1 MQLRSRLVLE
11 KTITALSRLGAARG
25 IRQPWKALLTP
36 CNTHPALALYLLLK
50 THQTLC
56 WAWGRP
62 PKLLGGEAGSAATW
76 QKTTDNGRALVAIRV
91 LMRKSQAEPC
101 DVDAYPWTRRHRGAW
116 EQCGCSPSPPSPS
129 AICVCQGYLV
139 VLGIWTSDNSATK
152 VHDKAERP
160 SLRCSLLKTSSRKS
174 LRIRYI
180 FFFCDNVL
188 KLDPPQRILNDRLAE
203 LNSVNYEK
211 NLLCAKRRVTFD
223 DSLGFF
229 LTISWTLH
237 VKNVIHIKFLQS
249 DGEWL

>member
-1 MQLRSRLVLE
+1 MTDCGNYCHCSLWPNWTVWLQIGVSWWSDRSLYHLWHKRWQGMQLRSRLVLE

-62 PKLLGGEAGSAATW
+62 PRLLGGEAGSAATW

-129 AICVCQGYLV
+129 AICVCQGYPV

-152 VHDKAERP
+152 VRDKAERP

-180 FFFCDNVL
+180 FF
-188 KLDPPQRILNDRLAE
+188 
-203 LNSVNYEK
+203 SVIMC
-211 NLLCAKRRVTFD
+211 L
-223 DSLGFF
+223 S
-229 LTISWTLH
+229 
-237 VKNVIHIKFLQS
+237 
-249 DGEWL
+249 